1 MMQMKE
7 YKEVPQDAPQDD
19 TVVRQP
25 QSVGAGTVANGNEN
39 WMSIPVGMP
48 NCPQGLEYLTALDQ
62 LLVSQ
67 KIEKLELL
75 TGFETKNRFKVKN
88 SLGQNVYFAYEES
101 DCCTRNMLGRS
112 RPFEMKIL
120 DNFQNEVLH
129 LNRPFRCDVLCCFP
143 SCMNAVEVSAPP
155 GQVIGTVEQVCTFL
169 RPKFNIKNSF
179 GDTVLHI
186 EGPLCPCKCF
196 SDTNF
201 KVLSANNEEIG
212 KISKQWS
219 GLGREL
225 FTDADYFSVTFP
237 LNLDVRMKALIFAA
251 LFLIVSINTFL
262 RQ

>member
-7 YKEVPQDAPQDD
+7 YKEVPQDVPQDD

-25 QSVGAGTVANGNEN
+25 TSADAVRIPSGPEN

-75 TGFETKNRFKVKN
+75 TGFETKNRFKIKN

-101 DCCTRNMLGRS
+101 DCCTRNMLGRA

-129 LNRPFRCDVLCCFP
+129 LTRPFRCDLLCCFP
-143 SCMNAVEVSAPP
+143 DCLNAVEVSAPP

-186 EGPLCPCKCF
+186 EGPICPCKCF

-251 LFLIVSINTFL
+251 LFLIDVVYYEH
-262 RQ
+262 